1 MTRDELF
8 RRDGFRCVYCG
19 GVFEAEELSVD
30 HVQPRVRGGD
40 RSGGNLVTACRTCNT
55 AKGHTRLATY
65 LRTHPDARRNF
76 FRYATAVWPRHLRA
90 VEEELRAA
98 GVVDPPATSGPTPE

>member
-19 GVFEAEELSVD
+19 GIFEPEELTID

-40 RSGGNLVTACRTCNT
+40 RSGGNLVTACTVCNT
-55 AKGHTRLATY
+55 AKGHTRLASF
-65 LRTHPDARRNF
+65 LAARPDARRNF

-90 VEEELRAA
+90 IEEELRR
-98 GVVDPPATSGPTPE
+98 